1 MTIKEINSIIDGNL
15 YSSNILF
22 HDGKFVAFGD
32 EPSSDFVYIGST
44 EKVKGSSIY
53 SNGKKTDSDGDKC
66 SELFNRAYDL
76 CDDTKICSFTLS
88 SFQIS
93 FIQKTI
99 ATYDATHVVLY
110 SDDTGI
116 FINFYDIR
124 KCVPEG
130 RMNRSHETRLLVH
143 KLSSLKKNHF
153 KITLNSWSFKLIP
166 SMDLDVGIGRNKICV
181 FTDEDTGDMCLLRD
195 QELVQPVIGFF
206 SDRLAQEISLVFPA
220 KSNFPVQ
227 DTSPM
232 MNLDFE

>member
-1 MTIKEINSIIDGNL
+1 MTIKEINIIIET
-15 YSSNILF
+15 YFHSSTILF

-32 EPSSDFVYIGST
+32 EPSDDFVYIGPT
-44 EKVKGSSIY
+44 HKVKGSSIY
-53 SNGKKTDSDGDKC
+53 SNGKKTDTDESKC
-66 SELFNRAYDL
+66 SELFNKVYDL

-88 SFQIS
+88 SFQIV

-99 ATYDATHVVLY
+99 KTYDATHVVLY
-110 SDDTGI
+110 SDDSGI

-153 KITLNSWSFKLIP
+153 KITLNSWSFKMIP

-181 FTDEDTGDMCLLRD
+181 FTDEDTGDMYLLRD

-206 SDRLAQEISLVFPA
+206 SDRLGQGIAFVFPA
-220 KSNFPVQ
+220 KSNFPSTN
-227 DTSPM
+227 TSPM
-232 MNLDFE
+232 MNPDFE